1 MNANLPLSRQSTT
14 ILVTFYKYLDVKV
27 DKDGK
32 VNNTALHLIS
42 ILNSRGYDVRTL
54 IMNTK

>member
-1 MNANLPLSRQSTT
+1 MNANLPLSRQSTP
-14 ILVTFYKYLDVKV
+14 IIVAFYKHLTYKI
-27 DKDGK
+27 DKNGK